1 MSTLAGAL
9 QEFRDTIKSQFSPQ
23 GSSST
28 IGFEI
33 GFPLTVPDQSR
44 ARAVEILSRV
54 ANVVPR
60 IVDSYFERGD
70 RTLEGIY
77 QILLLGS
84 QAAPGTDP
92 ALFEAIKNQA
102 RIAFSNEVGSLDGP
116 STFHPVAAIP
126 DSWFNPQVVVNWSH
140 HRIVGSD
147 NPPSGSATVNPKL
160 EKWLVAPETIR
171 PLLGEKVTPQQI
183 EKIHLRFDEI
193 VNPTPPVVLGA
204 RFTRGAGNVHLSRD
218 ALRTVFTALN
228 PGVTLNESEF
238 GDLIRHVEMPHE
250 AAGFQRLRL
259 ARVPLVMAAATRTS
273 GGGGAHT
280 QGPNDGHA
288 AIRPMREP
296 GHFSELIAAGTTPKT
311 VAARGV
317 SIEFDLCVLNL
328 SRPWYSSS
336 LLALPN
342 WFVPGFRQGDF
353 SEGLDGPDNDG
364 LLNAI
369 PIACILTRDVRIK
382 ANWTPADVDA
392 ATTSVAVGPFSL
404 FGRSFDSASGSLT
417 IPGIQAVAWVC
428 TNPKRL
434 PPMDPP

>member
-9 QEFRDTIKSQFSPQ
+9 QEFRDTIKSQFAPH

-33 GFPLTVPDQSR
+33 GFPLTVPDQLH

-70 RTLEGIY
+70 RTLDGMY

-84 QAAPGTDP
+84 QSAPGTDP
-92 ALFEAIKNQA
+92 ALFEAIKSQA
-102 RIAFSNEVGSLDGP
+102 RIAFANEIGSLDGP

-126 DSWFNPQVVVNWSH
+126 DSWFNPQVAGNWSH
-140 HRIVGSD
+140 HRMVGGD
-147 NPPSGSATVNPKL
+147 NAPSGSASVNPKL
-160 EKWLVAPETIR
+160 EKWLVAPEAIR
-171 PLLGEKVTPQQI
+171 PLLPEKVTPEQLQ
-183 EKIHLRFDEI
+183 KIHSRFDEI
-193 VNPTPPVVLGA
+193 VNPEPPVAHGA
-204 RFTRGAGNVHLSRD
+204 RFVRGAGNVHLSRE

-228 PGVTLNESEF
+228 PGVTVNENQF
-238 GDLIRHVEMPHE
+238 GDLIRHVETPQ
-250 AAGFQRLRL
+250 AAASFRRLRL
-259 ARVPLVMAAATRTS
+259 GHVPLVMAAAAAQN
-273 GGGGAHT
+273 GAAHT

-288 AIRPMREP
+288 VIRPAREP
-296 GHFSELIAAGTTPKT
+296 ANFSELIAAGTTPKQ

-317 SIEFDLCVLNL
+317 SIEFDLCVLSL
-328 SRPWYSSS
+328 SRPWYSSG

-369 PIACILTRDVRIK
+369 PTACILTRDVRIT

-392 ATTSVAVGPFSL
+392 ATASVAVGPFSL
-404 FGRSFDSASGSLT
+404 FGRTFDTASGSLT